1 MSELISYEDARE
13 AKRLERQA
21 EIVGGL
27 EELLRRAQAGEFRGI
42 CYCCIG
48 QEGEGLWV
56 GAFSEDGVGAHE
68 LVGASAILADHILRA
83 GQD

>member
-1 MSELISYEDARE
+1 MTQIVSYEDARE
-13 AKRLERQA
+13 AKRCERQA

-27 EELLRRAQAGEFRGI
+27 EELLRRTQAGEFRGI

-48 QEGEGLWV
+48 KEGEGLWV

-68 LVGASAILADHILRA
+68 LVGASAILTDHILRA
-83 GQD
+83 GHD